1 MRVDFALHDKQ
12 VGSEVTRNTIVAMQT
27 DLNYTGSSVG
37 MCGKGKDRL
46 QRIAWESW
54 RQEGFRICVLNN
66 AQVSQRLS
74 QCHAEH

>member
-1 MRVDFALHDKQ
+1 
-12 VGSEVTRNTIVAMQT
+12 MQT

-74 QCHAEH
+74 KRCAEH